1 MRRKDRAVGC
11 VQEMER
17 ILGEALYMTLA
28 THDVEGAGA
37 PYLVS
42 LNYVYHDGN
51 IYFHC
56 AQEGKKLD
64 CIRANASV
72 AVSVVGTARLLVP
85 ENAKACDIGMA
96 YESVVVRGKATILEQ
111 GEEHQSALAA
121 LVARFGGDPAT
132 IHEAAQRKT
141 VIVRI
146 KVEEM
151 SGKRANL
158 P

>member
-1 MRRKDRAVGC
+1 MRRRDRAVGS

-28 THDVEGAGA
+28 AHDIEDEGA

-42 LNYVYHDGN
+42 LNHVYHDGN

-56 AQEGKKLD
+56 AREGKKLD
-64 CIRANASV
+64 CIRANSSV
-72 AVSVVGTARLLVP
+72 ILSVVGTARLLVP
-85 ENAKACDIGMA
+85 EDAKACDIGMA

-111 GEEHQSALAA
+111 GEEHGSALAA

-132 IHEAAQRKT
+132 INEAAQRKT
-141 VIVRI
+141 AIVRI
-146 KVEEM
+146 EIEEM